1 MDPNI
6 YLELGPDVQ
15 ERDPQYG
22 TIVIPTMDPG
32 RDKYGSQPESQRR
45 IMLLTLMVSVSMAD
59 LVRREVVTETSR
71 AVAIDH
77 VMTRWNSSPT
87 HQALLTALRK
97 AKIKLQD
104 DWVGVNLRSARQAF
118 SQEERALLSAKG
130 KLVYYGTVQMWN
142 AIADGMVG
150 LRVVGLGVLGH
161 QDVRM
166 LP

>member
-6 YLELGPDVQ
+6 YLELGPDLQ

-130 KLVYYGTVQMWN
+130 KPFGGSFMPRG
-142 AIADGMVG
+142 AHHSPAFRG
-150 LRVVGLGVLGH
+150 
-161 QDVRM
+161 
-166 LP
+166 PPF